1 MRGAVCGECESAAA
15 QGLRELDG
23 AREREFQY
31 ARCGAR
37 EVIWCVAS
45 AEKLVAAGY
54 IGRCGDF
61 TPSTERAL
69 KTGQSF
75 AALAC

>member
-1 MRGAVCGECESAAA
+1 MRGAVCGERESAAA

-23 AREREFQY
+23 ARERGFQN
-31 ARCGAR
+31 AR

-45 AEKLVAAGY
+45 AEKLAAAGY

-69 KTGQSF
+69 RTGQSF
-75 AALAC
+75 AGLAC